1 MTFKSTIVLVLK
13 YLALVAVYVLVSS
26 LSSVV
31 LPARL
36 LMNVPGDPASTY
48 NILMSSLLVAAVNT
62 LIIVVVILRSRWS
75 GWKLMLGLSAAYY
88 GLVTVMSQMETGYFA
103 DALGVDGNTLV
114 RLFLAGLPVALFFV
128 PLAVWVLGKARS
140 TAADMPLTTFLPVDV
155 KEWLWKLGLIAVL
168 YVVVYFTFGFFVAW
182 QNPNLVSMYDTASHP
197 QIFNNA
203 RLVPFQLIRGVL
215 WGLLAVLCI
224 HILRGG
230 RLEKA
235 ALVGMLFAVPMSI
248 GLIFPNNPFIPD
260 ESVRMSHL
268 VELLSSN
275 SLFGVLV
282 VAILTYRSGARRE
295 TPANQPG

>member
-13 YLALVAVYVLVSS
+13 YLALVAVYELVSS

-36 LMNVPGDPASTY
+36 LMNMPGDPASTY
-48 NILMSSLLVAAVNT
+48 DILMRSLLVAAVNT
-62 LIIVVVILRSRWS
+62 LIITVVILRSRWS

-88 GLVTVMSQMETGYFA
+88 GVVTVMSQMETGYFA
-103 DALGVDGNTLV
+103 DSLGVDGNTLV

-128 PLAVWVLGKARS
+128 PLAVWALGKARS
-140 TAADMPLTTFLPVDV
+140 TAADMPLTTFLPADV
-155 KEWLWKLGLIAVL
+155 KGWLWKLGLIAVL

-203 RLVPFQLIRGVL
+203 PLVPFQLMRGVL

-248 GLIFPNNPFIPD
+248 GLIFPNNPFMPD

>member
-1 MTFKSTIVLVLK
+1 MTFKSIIILVLK

-36 LMNVPGDPASTY
+36 LMNVPGDSAATFD
-48 NILMSSLLVAAVNT
+48 ILLRSLLVAAVNT
-62 LIIVVVILRSRWS
+62 LILTVVILRSRWS
-75 GWKLMLGLSAAYY
+75 GWKLMLGLSTAYY
-88 GLVTVMSQMETGYFA
+88 GVVTFMSQIETGYFA
-103 DALGVDGNTLV
+103 DSLGVDDNILV
-114 RLFLAGLPVALFFV
+114 RLFLAGLPVALLFV

-140 TAADMPLTTFLPVDV
+140 TTADMSLTTNLPADA
-155 KEWLWKLGLIAVL
+155 KEWMWKLGSIAVL
-168 YVVVYFTFGFFVAW
+168 YVAVYFTFGFFVAW
-182 QNPNLVSMYDTASHP
+182 QNPSLVSMYDAVSHP

-203 RLVPFQLIRGVL
+203 RLVPFQLMRGVL
-215 WGLLAVLCI
+215 WGLLAVLFI

-230 RLEKA
+230 KLEKA
-235 ALVGMLFAVPMSI
+235 ALIGILFAVPMSI
-248 GLIFPNNPFIPD
+248 GLIFPNNPFMPD
-260 ESVRMSHL
+260 ASVRMSHL

-282 VAILTYRSGARRE
+282 VTILTYRGGRV